1 MFIFEMLKTILLGI
15 VEGITEWL
23 PVSST
28 GNMILLDE
36 FISLNVTADF
46 KELYLVVIQLGAI
59 AAVAVVFWK
68 RLNPFSRH
76 KGAVEKR
83 QTWNLIG
90 KTVVGVIPA
99 AIIGFIFDDI
109 LDKYLYNY
117 VTVAI
122 TLIVYGLLFIGIE
135 KINSKRSYRV
145 NSVEDMTYMDALAIG
160 GFQILSLIPGTSR
173 SGSTILGGM
182 VLGVSRTASA
192 EFSFFMAIPV
202 MLGASILKVFK
213 FALKYYLA
221 VMGKSQDS
229 PVDFIPEGEGIKYAV
244 LLVLGMAV
252 AYLVSLVAIKFLMNF
267 VKKNSFSVF
276 GAYRV
281 ILGTVVGVYFFIKTF
296 GLY

>member
-1 MFIFEMLKTILLGI
+1 MFIVEILKTILLGI

-28 GNMILLDE
+28 GHMILLDE
-36 FISLNVTADF
+36 FITLNVTPNF

-68 RLNPFSRH
+68 RLNPFS
-76 KGAVEKR
+76 KLKDTFEKR

-99 AIIGFIFDDI
+99 ALIGFVLDDI

-117 VTVAI
+117 VTVAV
-122 TLIVYGLLFIGIE
+122 TLILYGILFIAVE
-135 KINSKRSYRV
+135 KVNVKRKYRV
-145 NSVEDMTYMDALAIG
+145 NTVYEMTYADALAIG

-182 VLGVSRTASA
+182 VMGISRTASA

-202 MLGASILKVFK
+202 MVGVSLLKVAK
-213 FALKYYLA
+213 FALGAIDGEAGYELSAEPIILLA
-221 VMGKSQDS
+221 VG
-229 PVDFIPEGEGIKYAV
+229 F
-244 LLVLGMAV
+244 V
-252 AYLVSLVAIKFLMNF
+252 AAFAVSLVVIRFLLDFVRRHSFECFGWYRIALGAVVLLWFAI
-267 VKKNSFSVF
+267 
-276 GAYRV
+276 
-281 ILGTVVGVYFFIKTF
+281 
-296 GLY
+296 